1 MRRLLFPLL
10 ALPFGALLLGIP
22 ADAQQGT
29 KSPYTIDFDQKDVFM
44 PDKSKDGKE
53 GVFVRVK
60 FGISLDGKKAQSIDT
75 DYKLVIEE
83 NGKKVAVVDPP
94 RSTTISTDLSV
105 ILALDTSGSMKEHNR
120 MTMARAA
127 AETFLSKLPAKAD
140 CGLVLFDHEIR
151 NTPPPIAPTL
161 DRQPILSAI
170 KAIQPRGGTAFRDA
184 GLKGVEM
191 LSRVPPGKDR
201 ALVLLTDGADV
212 NSTHSL
218 DELIAEARKQHVR
231 VFTIGIGTPGTLDQ
245 VSTAL
250 VLDHSGSMEL
260 PADDADLATP
270 KIKAL
275 HSAAAAFIGMMS
287 ETGRVSL
294 ISFGSRVD
302 TPKAFT
308 GNKTKLKDNI
318 VKLAPA
324 GETAMLDAVY
334 TGIATVDADA
344 PKGRRVVV
352 AMTDGIDNSSRRRVD
367 EVIDRAKDA
376 KIKLYLLGFGRE
388 HEIDHATMR
397 KMATETGG
405 KYYHAKNKA
414 SLVEIFEALSIEIHD
429 DGIDEVSLKRIAAE
443 TGGQYYTALES
454 SKLKFVLEQV
464 TQSIQKESYE
474 IEFKSLNQIR
484 DGTLR
489 RVSLRLVRADA
500 PNETIDEVKTSGYQ
514 VHGLVVAQ
522 MHPLI
527 YLVLLGVLV
536 GMIALPSLLRRS
548 NGA

>member
-10 ALPFGALLLGIP
+10 ALPFGALLLCIP
-22 ADAQQGT
+22 ASAQPET
-29 KSPYTIDFDQKDVFM
+29 KSPYTIDFDQKDVFL

-53 GVFVRVK
+53 GVYVRVK
-60 FGISLDGKKAQSIDT
+60 FGISLDGKKAQSIDNN
-75 DYKLVIEE
+75 YKLVIEE
-83 NGKKVAVVDPP
+83 NGKKVATVDPP
-94 RSTTISTDLSV
+94 RSTTVSTDLSV
-105 ILALDTSGSMKEHNR
+105 ILDIDTSGSMKEHNR
-120 MTMARAA
+120 MSMARTAA
-127 AETFLSKLPAKAD
+127 QTFLGKLPAQAD

-151 NTPPPIAPTL
+151 KTLAPTL
-161 DRQPILSAI
+161 DRKPILSEINAI
-170 KAIQPRGGTAFRDA
+170 EPRGGTAFRDA

-191 LSRVPPGKDR
+191 LAKIPPGKDR

-218 DELIAEARKQHVR
+218 DELIAEAKKQHVR
-231 VFTIGIGTPGTLDQ
+231 VFTIGIGAPGTLDQ

-275 HSAAAAFIGMMS
+275 HVAAAAYIDMMS

-294 ISFGSRVD
+294 ISFSSHVD

-308 GNKTKLKDNI
+308 GNRPKLKENI
-318 VKLAPA
+318 ANLTPL

-334 TGIATVDADA
+334 TGIAAVDADGV
-344 PKGRRVVV
+344 KGRRVVV
-352 AMTDGIDNSSRRRVD
+352 AMTDGIDNTSRRRVE
-367 EVIDRAKDA
+367 EVIDRARDA
-376 KIKLYLLGFGRE
+376 KIKLYLLGFGRQN
-388 HEIDHATMR
+388 EIDHATME
-397 KMATETGG
+397 KMATATGG

-414 SLVEIFEALSIEIHD
+414 ALVEIFEALSIEIHD
-429 DGIDEVSLKRIAAE
+429 DGIDEKSLRRIADE
-443 TGGQYYTALES
+443 TGGKYYNALEA
-454 SKLKFVLEQV
+454 SKLQFVLEQV

-474 IEFKSLNQIR
+474 IEFKSLNQVR

-500 PNETIDEVKTSGYQ
+500 PNETIDEVVTSGYQ

-522 MHPLI
+522 MHPLV
-527 YLVLLGVLV
+527 YLVLLSVLI

-548 NGA
+548 TH